1 MKIENGEFFHHFQ
14 FSIIHFQFPKE
25 YNNSIDLR
33 GTKGEVRAAD
43 GCVTRWN
50 LPQTQGYPRESGVN
64 TGCPRKG
71 KAFAVWE
78 GPAAY
83 QLVGKVTAY
92 QGYDG

>member
-1 MKIENGEFFHHFQ
+1 MLIPDSPAFALY
-14 FSIIHFQFPKE
+14 S
-25 YNNSIDLR
+25 LR
-33 GTKGEVRAAD
+33 SYKVFGGQARKGLPTVDPNERSECRAK
-43 GCVTRWN
+43 V
-50 LPQTQGYPRESGVN
+50 
-64 TGCPRKG
+64 G